1 MDQLKTPVKK
11 NMWDFESSN
20 QKASVV
26 LNPQFFIN
34 NMGAAKNKC
43 QGKKRIPQRL
53 ILSYTLDRG
62 ACRSG
67 RSCSWSFLLVIHH
80 NHFTS
85 RQLLGCTFLLLLSWF
100 FSAFSTLLPQ
110 PLFPSSSGPASGPA
124 AAAAAAAKII
134 TTTTTTTTT
143 TSPKL
148 DHELYGFLWELVKQ
162 THCSKFCNT
171 SLVHVL
177 HFFHL

>member
-26 LNPQFFIN
+26 LNPQFFIK

-67 RSCSWSFLLVIHH
+67 RSCSWSFLLMIHH

-100 FSAFSTLLPQ
+100 FSVFTTLLPQ
-110 PLFPSSSGPASGPA
+110 PLFPSFTVFFWTYFWTSSRSQDHHHNNNNHHHNHLSKTAS
-124 AAAAAAAKII
+124 
-134 TTTTTTTTT
+134 
-143 TSPKL
+143 
-148 DHELYGFLWELVKQ
+148 
-162 THCSKFCNT
+162 
-171 SLVHVL
+171 
-177 HFFHL
+177 